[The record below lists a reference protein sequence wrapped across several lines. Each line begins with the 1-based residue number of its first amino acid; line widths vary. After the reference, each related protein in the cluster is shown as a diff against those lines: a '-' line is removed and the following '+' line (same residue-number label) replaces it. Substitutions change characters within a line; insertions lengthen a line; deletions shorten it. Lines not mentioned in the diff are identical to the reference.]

1 MAMRF
6 STAQVTTASGKAYQA
21 MLLRTSGNML
31 SLLEDIQRP
40 LLLLH
45 KPTACSKGFT
55 TWLRKKP
62 SFSMIKLQQSFAMLL
77 RSKNSRM
84 PLLTLLQPAVFHIT

>member
-1 MAMRF
+1 MAMRS
-6 STAQVTTASGKAYQA
+6 STVQVTTASGKAHQE

-31 SLLEDIQRP
+31 SLLEDIQQP

-55 TWLRKKP
+55 KWLRKRL
-62 SFSMIKLQQSFAMLL
+62 SLGMIKL
-77 RSKNSRM
+77 
-84 PLLTLLQPAVFHIT
+84 